1 MSKTGKQHGGCGT
14 VTYSRWKSM
23 NSRCYQ
29 QNASNYQ
36 YYGARG
42 ISVCQQWRESFETFR
57 ADMGECPNKNMT
69 LERMDNELGYSPE
82 NCIWAT
88 KAEQNKHRSYCIQ
101 LTHNGITMNATDWAK
116 KLGMPAGSLIQRLR
130 LGWSAERALTRPLK
144 KRAAK

>member
-1 MSKTGKQHGGCGT
+1 
-14 VTYSRWKSM
+14 M